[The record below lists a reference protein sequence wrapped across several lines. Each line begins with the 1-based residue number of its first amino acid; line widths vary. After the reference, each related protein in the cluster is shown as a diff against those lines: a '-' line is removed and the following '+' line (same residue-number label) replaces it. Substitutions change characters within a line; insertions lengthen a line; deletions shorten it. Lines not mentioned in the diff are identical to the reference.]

1 MDRPGACPLES
12 FIQALELQSAIE
24 RLESAVLASRL
35 GLETP
40 VQERFEAL
48 SAGLSTLESQ
58 QAGSELLGTVLA
70 GMRARVGM
78 LKVALQAFIAGKV
91 PVQVIRDRV
100 QELREGGS
108 ALVGALKPSAQ
119 PPAPKPAPTPAP
131 PPISEVTRPAP
142 APRPAPRPAP
152 APRPRSAPISL
163 LWRDGRLVSAHGDRA
178 LDAEIHA
185 RLSEV
190 LGPYQAQR
198 RAQKASM
205 ARIHAL
211 DLSEL
216 EPELEEALGPLKER
230 LQPMVAL
237 HAEAAQIFDAMRQRE
252 QRVQVGMG
260 RVAMGLSKLSE
271 VAMTNA
277 QRVGEV
283 ASVSGTLRKQALDGR
298 ALVDANQER
307 VTLLEE
313 SAGEVAS
320 VARSI
325 DGIAF
330 QTNILALN
338 AAVEASRAGTEGAG
352 FSVVAREVRRLAE
365 TSAAAAKQIE
375 ALADGIQR
383 QVSLAQEASVGSA
396 QVLGGL
402 VAGLDTVAETLVE
415 VAQADTEHADSVEAM
430 LADLERGRESL
441 GAPLALDRLL
451 DAGKGLDGLR
461 LSPGAADRVA

>member
-1 MDRPGACPLES
+1 
-12 FIQALELQSAIE
+12 
-24 RLESAVLASRL
+24 
-35 GLETP
+35 
-40 VQERFEAL
+40 
-48 SAGLSTLESQ
+48 
-58 QAGSELLGTVLA
+58 
-70 GMRARVGM
+70 
-78 LKVALQAFIAGKV
+78 
-91 PVQVIRDRV
+91 
-100 QELREGGS
+100 
-108 ALVGALKPSAQ
+108 
-119 PPAPKPAPTPAP
+119 
-131 PPISEVTRPAP
+131 
-142 APRPAPRPAP
+142 
-152 APRPRSAPISL
+152 
-163 LWRDGRLVSAHGDRA
+163 
-178 LDAEIHA
+178 
-185 RLSEV
+185 
-190 LGPYQAQR
+190 
-198 RAQKASM
+198 
-205 ARIHAL
+205 
-211 DLSEL
+211 
-216 EPELEEALGPLKER
+216 
-230 LQPMVAL
+230 MVAL

-320 VARSI
+320 VAGSI